1 MVEKEKTKKQ
11 KNYEAYVSLRKS
23 MGFEVENE
31 IKSPTL
37 NSIQKDKEKKD
48 KEKKRKIKNQ
58 KQSERYYKQQDEFY
72 LLLLKLFFLL
82 VILGALVKFFE
93 WIRNLF

>member
-48 KEKKRKIKNQ
+48 KEKKKKN
-58 KQSERYYKQQDEFY
+58 
-72 LLLLKLFFLL
+72 
-82 VILGALVKFFE
+82 
-93 WIRNLF
+93 